1 MTASFDGSRHRSS
14 GAPREPHS
22 VVGYCTWP
30 KAPATTTAP
39 VLLTGADMDPAG
51 VQADTLFKA
60 NNDLE
65 TLRETIKAIGNGELE

>member
-1 MTASFDGSRHRSS
+1 
-14 GAPREPHS
+14 
-22 VVGYCTWP
+22 
-30 KAPATTTAP
+30 